1 MFNALLLAMVAA
13 GPHLGTPVDAATV
26 ASWDSSIPPSGKGLP
41 AGQGSV
47 AEGQVIY
54 NQKCVVCHGVN
65 GRGQPADPL
74 TGGIGTLA
82 SSKPVKTV
90 ASYWPYA
97 TTLFDYIRRAM
108 PIVQPRSLSNHE
120 VYALVAYILSVNG
133 IVEKDAV
140 MDAETLPKVKMPNRE
155 GFINAWGATRR

>member
-1 MFNALLLAMVAA
+1 MLSAVLLAMVAA
-13 GPHLGTPVDAATV
+13 GPQFGTPVDSATV

-41 AGQGSV
+41 SGQGSV
-47 AEGQVIY
+47 AEGQVVY
-54 NQKCVVCHGVN
+54 AQKCVMCHGVN
-65 GRGQPADPL
+65 GAGKPADPL

-82 SSKPVKTV
+82 SPKPVKTV

-108 PIVQPRSLSNHE
+108 PISQPRSLSNHE

-133 IVEKDAV
+133 IVRKDAV
-140 MDAETLPKVKMPNRE
+140 MDAETLPKVKMPNRD
-155 GFINAWGATRR
+155 GFINAFGAARR

>member
-1 MFNALLLAMVAA
+1 MANALLLAMVVAA
-13 GPHLGTPVDAATV
+13 PHLGTPVDSATV
-26 ASWDSSIPPSGKGLP
+26 ASWDFSIPPSGKGLP
-41 AGQGSV
+41 AGHGSV

-54 NQKCVVCHGVN
+54 SQKCVMCHGIN
-65 GRGQPADPL
+65 GSGKPADPL

-108 PIVQPRSLSNHE
+108 PIAQPRSLSSHE

-133 IVEKDAV
+133 IVQKDAV
-140 MDAETLPKVKMPNRE
+140 MDAETLPKVKMPNRD
-155 GFINAWGATRR
+155 GFINALGATRR

>member
-1 MFNALLLAMVAA
+1 MFNAWLLAMVAA
-13 GPHLGTPVDAATV
+13 APHLGTPVDAATV
-26 ASWDSSIPPSGKGLP
+26 ASWDSSVPPSGKGLP
-41 AGQGSV
+41 AGHGSV

-54 NQKCVVCHGVN
+54 NQKCIMCHGVN
-65 GRGQPADPL
+65 GSGQPADAL

-82 SSKPVKTV
+82 SPKPVKTV

-108 PIVQPRSLSNHE
+108 PISQPRSLSNHE

-133 IVEKDAV
+133 IVKSDAV
-140 MDAETLPKVKMPNRE
+140 MDALTLPKVRMPNRD
-155 GFINAWGATRR
+155 GFINDWAATRR